1 MVRGLLTTEDFPS
14 HKHPILHDL
23 KKKKKA
29 DLLEYLLLLSFP
41 LPHLLFFPT
50 SREAQSPFFS
60 EMAVSRSISTEKEHQ
75 LVGSSAGLGKY

>member
-1 MVRGLLTTEDFPS
+1 MVRDLLTTEDFPS

-23 KKKKKA
+23 KKKKA

-50 SREAQSPFFS
+50 SRETQSPFFS
-60 EMAVSRSISTEKEHQ
+60 EMAVSRSISTKKEHR